1 MIELTAGAA
10 AVRVDPED
18 GGRLT
23 SLRVGDAE
31 LLGAGGAGPA
41 GLDRIMYGSFLMAPF
56 VGRLEG
62 ARFTFAGREWTVPA
76 NLAPHALHG
85 LVFDRP
91 WTVDGTA
98 TLGAAVGAAIGIEL
112 DGRWP
117 FGGAVRQEFELTP
130 DALTVRAT
138 VTNERRAMP
147 AIVGFHPWFAR
158 RIDGG
163 PELAYR
169 FEPGLRYVC
178 DEDGIP
184 RHLSASTGPRPWDD
198 SFTAVASPPV
208 LRWPTFDLT
217 VASAAGH
224 WIVCETKADAVC
236 VEPLSGPVNGLNTD
250 HYQIVEPGAP
260 LRFSMTLHWT
270 ARQPTDR
277 KTT

>member
-1 MIELTAGAA
+1 MIELTAGNAA
-10 AVRVDPED
+10 IRVDPAD

-31 LLGAGGAGPA
+31 LLGAGGPGPG
-41 GLDRIMYGSFLMAPF
+41 GLDQIMHGSFLMAPF

-91 WTVDGTA
+91 WTVDGP
-98 TLGAAVGAAIGIEL
+98 AAIGIEL
-112 DGRWP
+112 DERWP
-117 FGGAVRQEFELTP
+117 FGGAVRQEFELTR
-130 DALTVRAT
+130 DALTVHAT

-158 RIDGG
+158 G
-163 PELAYR
+163 PEFTYR

-208 LRWPTFDLT
+208 LRWPTLDLT
-217 VASAAGH
+217 VVSAASH

-236 VEPLSGPVNGLNTD
+236 VEPLSGPVNGLNTN
-250 HYQIVEPGAP
+250 HYQVVEPGAP
-260 LRFSMTLHWT
+260 LRFSMTLRWT

>member
-1 MIELTAGAA
+1 MIELTAGNAA
-10 AVRVDPED
+10 IRVNPAD

-23 SLRVGDAE
+23 SLRVGGAE
-31 LLGAGGAGPA
+31 LLGSGGAGPS
-41 GLDRIMYGSFLMAPF
+41 GLGQIMYGSFLMAPF

-98 TLGAAVGAAIGIEL
+98 AIDIEL
-112 DGRWP
+112 DERWP

-138 VTNERRAMP
+138 VTNERRTMP
-147 AIVGFHPWFAR
+147 AIVGFHPWFTR

-163 PELAYR
+163 PELTYR

-184 RHLSASTGPRPWDD
+184 QHLSTSTGSRPWDD
-198 SFTAVASPPV
+198 SFTAVASSPV
-208 LRWPTFDLT
+208 LRWPTLDLT
-217 VASAAGH
+217 VASAASH
-224 WIVCETKADAVC
+224 WIVCETKADAIC
-236 VEPLSGPVNGLNTD
+236 VEPLSGPVNGLNTH

-260 LRFSMTLHWT
+260 LQFSMTLRWT
-270 ARQPTDR
+270 ARQPTGR
-277 KTT
+277 KTI